1 MKLGEFVNFTL
12 RLMQRVLGLTR
23 ELGCCRVR
31 QKGFEDEVSPEGL
44 SFSICFGGELKVARL
59 SWPSLAFLEV
69 ADAQPLGK
77 RSLKKKNLKPLTLNP
92 YKS

>member
-59 SWPSLAFLEV
+59 SWPSLAFFGSRGC
-69 ADAQPLGK
+69 AASGK
-77 RSLKKKNLKPLTLNP
+77 KEFKKKKPKALNP
-92 YKS
+92 

>member
-1 MKLGEFVNFTL
+1 MSLVAVGCV
-12 RLMQRVLGLTR
+12 RRASRTR
-23 ELGCCRVR
+23 
-31 QKGFEDEVSPEGL
+31 VSPEGL

-69 ADAQPLGK
+69 ADVQPLGK
-77 RSLKKKNLKPLTLNP
+77 RSSKKKNLKPLTLNP

>member
-1 MKLGEFVNFTL
+1 
-12 RLMQRVLGLTR
+12 MQRVLGLTR

-31 QKGFEDEVSPEGL
+31 QKGFEDEVSPVGL

-77 RSLKKKNLKPLTLNP
+77 RSFKKKKPKALNP
-92 YKS
+92 